1 MFYLQNSCYVMKKLF
16 LLTCSLFLAAAYGFA
31 QEDDILEYQYDPVA
45 DKGIGFANSKGEIV
59 IPADRFAFVYES
71 RLDKITFVLFNDSPK
86 GIYAINRKGEP
97 LFEVFCFDNGPDYV
111 QEGVFRILKDG
122 KMGFANMDGEVVI
135 KPQFDFV
142 WPFQECGYAVFNTGG
157 KRVIYDTHN
166 NYSTWKGGKWGII
179 NKKGEMVLP
188 PTYEENYG
196 PRGFIIDG
204 KRVPIEE
211 VIEARGLPKMYDTS
225 HLQAVDTARIK
236 DPFFKVLYKRYL
248 TTLPFERNVLNKQ
261 VGNTLPY
268 RTNSYFQKTYPFYYD
283 SEYIEPKDLN
293 LYCHYND
300 TVKEPCEEAFI
311 QVIGQTTGD
320 YLLAVLYMIGVDH
333 STFQY
338 SIVTYDYEGNYI
350 DQLPFAKR
358 YDNGYRKEGLIRE
371 DLKIFT
377 YELTFDTPQMVYT
390 TSPRPTGAKFDD
402 KIGQR
407 MDCIYTITQDGH
419 FKHLKKFLYKPKL
432 YTSDYF
438 FNKGLIKKGGETS
451 IWTLQPNN

>member
-16 LLTCSLFLAAAYGFA
+16 LLTCSLFLAVAYGFA

-59 IPADRFAFVYES
+59 IPADRFGHVYES
-71 RLDKITFVLFNDSPK
+71 RLDKITFVLFNDGPK

-111 QEGVFRILKDG
+111 QERVFRILKDG

-135 KPQFDFV
+135 TPQFDFAC
-142 WPFQECGYAVFNTGG
+142 PFLEHGYALFNEGG
-157 KRVIYDTHN
+157 KFVVTDTHCN
-166 NYSTWKGGKWGII
+166 HRSWQGGKWGLI
-179 NKKGEMVLP
+179 NKKGEIVVP
-188 PTYEENYG
+188 PTY
-196 PRGFIIDG
+196 DG
-204 KRVPIEE
+204 VLGTYLIMGDERISIEE
-211 VIEARGLPKMYDTS
+211 VIEAKSLPKMYDTS
-225 HLQAVDTARIK
+225 HLQTVDTARIK
-236 DPFFKVLYKRYL
+236 DPFFKALYKRHL
-248 TTLPFERNVLNKQ
+248 TTLPFERNVLNGQ

-268 RTNSYFQKTYPFYYD
+268 RTNSYFQKSYPFYYD

-338 SIVTYDYEGNYI
+338 TIVTYDYDGNYI

-438 FNKGLIKKGGETS
+438 FNKGLIKKGDETS